1 MPHGLFLK
9 SMFSCI
15 YILRLYLS
23 AILLCIFSSH
33 LLVMG
38 QKNLAFEFENH
49 IVKGCG
55 LRGASLVDCNRFS
68 VRDEGGSVAM
78 YHNFFQNR
86 PTPPLRRTTFLW
98 PYLVNLCGNIH
109 LLEYT
114 KGIQS

>member
-55 LRGASLVDCNRFS
+55 LRGASLLDCNRFS
-68 VRDEGGSVAM
+68 VRG
-78 YHNFFQNR
+78 
-86 PTPPLRRTTFLW
+86 
-98 PYLVNLCGNIH
+98 
-109 LLEYT
+109 
-114 KGIQS
+114 